1 MMDDTTKVAGSGQVM
16 SSIPHRRAA
25 DRPSGVGGGGVN
37 MVTLSNLLVW
47 GVIVIHA
54 CCCFEAA
61 AFSPK
66 PIHNN
71 HRRIGLLGPVRK
83 SMPYV
88 QSLATPDS
96 EVTAINTDTKAE
108 SNNTNGL
115 DTDDSNNKGIHSIIL
130 PPVELIQGNAFSLLA
145 GLSTITLL
153 KSEERKD
160 AIGKGGG
167 TGSSATNW
175 IDEESAYMLQKALD
189 RSALKVRLTIFCI
202 ISTDT
207 FILTICIL
215 KVCCFPYY

>member
-1 MMDDTTKVAGSGQVM
+1 MARSGQGM
-16 SSIPHRRAA
+16 SSTPHRRAA
-25 DRPSGVGGGGVN
+25 ADRHSGGVVCGVN
-37 MVTLSNLLVW
+37 MVTLSNLVVW
-47 GVIVIHA
+47 AVIMIHTSG
-54 CCCFEAA
+54 CFDVA
-61 AFSPK
+61 AFSPH
-66 PIHNN
+66 PPTNHIHNN
-71 HRRIGLLGPVRK
+71 RRIGLLGRVRK
-83 SMPYV
+83 YMPCLA
-88 QSLATPDS
+88 SLATPNNPD
-96 EVTAINTDTKAE
+96 VTTVNTNTKNE
-108 SNNTNGL
+108 SNNSINNGL
-115 DTDDSNNKGIHSIIL
+115 ENDNDSNNKKGIRMM